1 MVLGV
6 GIDWAEAFHL
16 VALGHP
22 AEGVIEL
29 RRVEHTPAA
38 VDQLIAQ
45 IATLEPDP
53 AEVRVVIETRHGLL
67 VERLVDAGSV
77 VLPVNPDLVAR
88 RRGPARKKDDAE
100 DARIACLLALDR
112 HTSLRPLIPHGQ
124 QAAELRAIAR
134 DDERAARDQRR
145 LGNRLRQDL
154 ISTFPTAL
162 AIAGDDPGAPTM
174 LGLLERWPTRDQLAS
189 ASHQE
194 LVAFA
199 RAGRHGWP
207 NRFADRI
214 AQALAADHFTPRAWL
229 VRAKAD
235 TIRLAATQLL
245 AIGTQ
250 RHLWEHRTAELLLGA
265 PRQGR
270 TRQPQEDNPRQ
281 ALPGGKVYLS
291 FPGLGG
297 RLAAR
302 VAGEIGDH
310 IDQYQSPNALACDA
324 GKAPVTRRSG
334 KSELVVATR
343 LACNRYL
350 ADAVQQWAFCSLRRS
365 GWAREFYD
373 ANAPAAR
380 PTTPP
385 SGPSATAG
393 WRSCGT
399 ASSAVSATTRPPT
412 PPTATAPSARPPNLE
427 VAKGCLTLGS
437 VMVCP
442 SCCLAGRSALPL
454 EPGNGGHHGMPAG
467 PPGASD
473 RANEVGHG

>member
-22 AEGVIEL
+22 DEGVIQV

-45 IATLEPDP
+45 IAALEPDP
-53 AEVRVVIETRHGLL
+53 GEVRVVIETRHGLL
-67 VERLVDAGSV
+67 VERLLDAGYT

-112 HTSLRPLIPHGQ
+112 HTALRPLIPHGEL
-124 QAAELRAIAR
+124 AAELRAIAR

-145 LGNRLRQDL
+145 LLNRLRQDL
-154 ISTFPTAL
+154 ISTFPAAL
-162 AIAGDDPGAPTM
+162 AIAGDDLGAPTV
-174 LGLLERWPTRDQLAS
+174 LRLLERWPTRDLLAA
-189 ASHQE
+189 ASRQE

-207 NRFADRI
+207 ERFADKVI
-214 AQALAADHFTPRAWL
+214 AALTGDQFTPRDYL

-245 AIGTQ
+245 AIGSQ
-250 RHLWEHRTAELLLGA
+250 RRAWERRMGELLVGA

-270 TRQPQEDNPRQ
+270 TRQPREDQPGQ

-291 FPGLGG
+291 FPGLGD

-302 VAGEIGDH
+302 IAGEIGDH
-310 IDQYQSPNALACDA
+310 PQQFQSPNALACYA

-350 ADAVQQWAFCSLRRS
+350 ADAVQQWAFCSLNQS

-373 ANAPAAR
+373 LQRARGKTHHAALRALGNRWLEIVWHCLMRGQLYDEATHTANRNRALGKAA
-380 PTTPP
+380 
-385 SGPSATAG
+385 
-393 WRSCGT
+393 
-399 ASSAVSATTRPPT
+399 
-412 PPTATAPSARPPNLE
+412 
-427 VAKGCLTLGS
+427 
-437 VMVCP
+437 
-442 SCCLAGRSALPL
+442 
-454 EPGNGGHHGMPAG
+454 
-467 PPGASD
+467 
-473 RANEVGHG
+473 